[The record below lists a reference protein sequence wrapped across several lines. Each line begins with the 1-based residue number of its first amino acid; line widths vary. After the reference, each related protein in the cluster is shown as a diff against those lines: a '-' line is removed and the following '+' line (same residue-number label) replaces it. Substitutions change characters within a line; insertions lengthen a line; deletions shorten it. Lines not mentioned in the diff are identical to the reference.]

1 MTDKAL
7 TALKKSI
14 EHWEKI
20 VAGDEEEIHRIGMCA
35 CALCE
40 AFHPYYFGVRTD
52 DEIEERLDCRGC
64 PVAQKTGKGFCI
76 DTPFEEFENSKWKP
90 GTPEFQLF
98 AERELS
104 FLRSLLPETK

>member
-1 MTDKAL
+1 MTEEAL

-20 VAGDEEEIHRIGMCA
+20 VAGDEAEIHRIGMRG

-40 AFHPYYFGVRTD
+40 AFHPYFYSFWEK
-52 DEIEERLDCRGC
+52 DENHACRGC
-64 PVAQKTGKGFCI
+64 PVAQRTGEGFCI
-76 DTPFEEFENSKWKP
+76 DTPYEEFENSKWEP
-90 GTPEFQLF
+90 GTPEFQRF